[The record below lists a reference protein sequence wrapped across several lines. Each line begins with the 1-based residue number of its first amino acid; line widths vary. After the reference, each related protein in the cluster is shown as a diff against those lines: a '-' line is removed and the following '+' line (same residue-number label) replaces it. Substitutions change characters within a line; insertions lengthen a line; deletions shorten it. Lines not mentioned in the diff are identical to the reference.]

1 MIYLAGTGFQW
12 WNEGVSA
19 IRDAGSHCERV
30 YQQML
35 AEVITIT
42 DLADLTAALFTS
54 ITDPLEKIMFI
65 DTVRGGDLYLIVTK
79 YDYYLY

>member
-19 IRDAGSHCERV
+19 IRDAGNACERV

-35 AEVITIT
+35 ADVITLQ
-42 DLADLTAALFTS
+42 DLADLTAALFTNKLSSEEKQMFNES
-54 ITDPLEKIMFI
+54 IHEEFD
-65 DTVRGGDLYLIVTK
+65 
-79 YDYYLY
+79 

>member
-1 MIYLAGTGFQW
+1 MIYLAATGFQW

-42 DLADLTAALFTS
+42 DLADLTAALFTNKLS
-54 ITDPLEKIMFI
+54 PED
-65 DTVRGGDLYLIVTK
+65 K
-79 YDYYLY
+79 YIFNEAIHEEFD